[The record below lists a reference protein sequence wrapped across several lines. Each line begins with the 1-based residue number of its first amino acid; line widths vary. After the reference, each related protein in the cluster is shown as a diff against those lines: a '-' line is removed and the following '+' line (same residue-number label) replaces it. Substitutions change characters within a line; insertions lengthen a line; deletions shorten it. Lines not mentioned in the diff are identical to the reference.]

1 MEVVFGAHKRG
12 TRSRLNDEDT
22 PLLLS
27 VASKYPVNL
36 AWLLVSTICTRATVG
51 HSRHDPFDSEREW
64 RARGRPWSFVHH
76 QHRQESPSCTASD
89 AESLLHRLVSTT
101 RKAVSSFVERRK
113 RRIVGDTEIH
123 PLIAS
128 VLWAAVA
135 LMIEQV
141 LRRCRHT
148 PTTPSQPTQD
158 AGAPRPASAE
168 AFEMLLTLVY
178 SVLSVQP
185 SAIAILSAWSS
196 EFLLHDHAATQRL
209 DSLVPQQHLAS
220 SRVLASAV
228 TRAHHETD
236 DAEAEVQVAHAFVM
250 LSVVARAQQ
259 RAATLPPALVPEWLE
274 LSLASFVFTLEY
286 DRSRQQQQRA
296 AAAANAAEGR
306 RVGDWIAMAITQQFR
321 SLAADAARG
330 VEERVPATHRAHSL
344 LLKWRSLRAST
355 ADISSS
361 SSTNSNAAPRRL
373 W

>member
-1 MEVVFGAHKRG
+1 
-12 TRSRLNDEDT
+12 
-22 PLLLS
+22 
-27 VASKYPVNL
+27 
-36 AWLLVSTICTRATVG
+36 
-51 HSRHDPFDSEREW
+51 
-64 RARGRPWSFVHH
+64 
-76 QHRQESPSCTASD
+76 
-89 AESLLHRLVSTT
+89 
-101 RKAVSSFVERRK
+101 
-113 RRIVGDTEIH
+113 
-123 PLIAS
+123 
-128 VLWAAVA
+128 
-135 LMIEQV
+135 
-141 LRRCRHT
+141 
-148 PTTPSQPTQD
+148 
-158 AGAPRPASAE
+158 
-168 AFEMLLTLVY
+168 MLLTLVY

-296 AAAANAAEGR
+296 AAAANAAEER